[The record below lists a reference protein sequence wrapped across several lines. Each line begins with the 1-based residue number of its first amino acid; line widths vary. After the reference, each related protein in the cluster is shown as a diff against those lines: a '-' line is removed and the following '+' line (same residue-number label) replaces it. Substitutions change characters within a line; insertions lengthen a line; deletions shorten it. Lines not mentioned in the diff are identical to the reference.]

1 MAMTLTKD
9 TFGKTPAGKRIDR
22 FTLSS
27 SRGVSATIMNWGATL
42 MSVVVPDRN
51 GTPAPITIAFATP
64 EEYEKKHIYAGPT
77 VGRFANR
84 IARGTFAL
92 DGKTYRLACN
102 DGANHLHGGLV
113 GFDRA
118 LWKAEAFEEPGRAGV
133 PLAYTSRDGE
143 EGYPGTLRVAVTF
156 ALTEENELTLQYDAS
171 CDAATPVNLT
181 NHAYWNL
188 AGDGSGTVEPQ
199 VLQMTCP
206 RYLPMFDDSIPTGE
220 VKSVVGTPLDFLSPK
235 PIGRDLGQVT
245 PGYDHCFIRE
255 ETGRALDL
263 LATVT
268 DPASG
273 RRMEVWSTMPAVH
286 FYTGNYLGGTLSSAG
301 KPYPKHGGFCLE
313 TEFYPDCVNRP
324 EFPSCILRPGQQYH
338 HVTRHVFSTAL

>member
-1 MAMTLTKD
+1 MTLRKD
-9 TFGKTPAGKRIDR
+9 TFGKTPAGKRVDR
-22 FTLSS
+22 FTLANA
-27 SRGVSATIMNWGATL
+27 RGVSATVMNWGATL
-42 MSVVVPDRN
+42 MSVVVPDRK
-51 GTPAPITIAFATP
+51 GAPAPVTIAFATP

-84 IARGTFAL
+84 IARGAFTL
-92 DGKTYRLACN
+92 DGKSYALACN
-102 DGANHLHGGLV
+102 DGANHLHGGAV

-118 LWKAEAFEEPGRAGV
+118 LWKTDAFEEPGRAGV
-133 PLAYTSRDGE
+133 RMRHTSRDGD
-143 EGYPGTLRVAVTF
+143 EGYPGNLAVEVTI

-171 CDAATPVNLT
+171 SDAPTPVNLT

-188 AGDGSGTVEPQ
+188 AGDGSGTVEAQ

-220 VKSVVGTPLDFLSPK
+220 VKSAVGTPLDFLSAK
-235 PIGRDLGQVT
+235 PIGRDLGQVKG
-245 PGYDHCFIRE
+245 GYDHCYIRE
-255 ETGRALDL
+255 DTGRALDL
-263 LATVT
+263 FATVT

-286 FYTGNYLGGTLSSAG
+286 FYTGNFLGGTLSSAG

-313 TEFYPDCVNRP
+313 TEFYPDAVNRP
-324 EFPSCILRPGQQYH
+324 EFPSCILRPGQVYH
-338 HVTRHVFSTAL
+338 HVTRHVFSVVR